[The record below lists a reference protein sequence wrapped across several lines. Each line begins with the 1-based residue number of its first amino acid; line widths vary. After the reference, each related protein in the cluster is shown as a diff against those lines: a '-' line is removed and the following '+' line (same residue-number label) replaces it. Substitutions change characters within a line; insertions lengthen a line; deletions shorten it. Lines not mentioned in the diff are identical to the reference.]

1 MMEKSLIL
9 KQILGTLC
17 LLNSYSKFTRPFS
30 YYGLL
35 FAFCRDIIR
44 YIKKGNEK
52 EEYILDVFREGAV
65 GVST

>member
-1 MMEKSLIL
+1 MCKRLFAVL
-9 KQILGTLC
+9 
-17 LLNSYSKFTRPFS
+17 
-30 YYGLL
+30 GLL